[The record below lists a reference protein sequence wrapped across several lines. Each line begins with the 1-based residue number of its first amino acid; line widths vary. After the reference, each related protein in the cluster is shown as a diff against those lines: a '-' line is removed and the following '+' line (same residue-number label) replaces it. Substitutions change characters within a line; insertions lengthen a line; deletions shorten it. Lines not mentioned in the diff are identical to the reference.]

1 MPYVPGGGAQ
11 KDSGLDAVG
20 DVYHSTN
27 VFVNNVEVAS
37 WKNPG
42 ASALFSGSVP
52 SAPSVTISPQE
63 QAAIDAL
70 VTSEKAKG
78 PDPDIVI
85 SDGNPGAGSNANVAA
100 GGSGPSGGTDP
111 NTGQPVSTEI
121 ATLPE
126 PPAGGTPYG
135 NLCNLL
141 NRILSE
147 SKNGAW
153 KENGKG
159 VPGNPNILQC
169 YKDNGFNY
177 TDDSTPWC
185 AGFVG
190 ALLFRSGIP
199 KVRSTLWAYDY
210 SKSGTTPP
218 DRPKLF
224 KGEWATTYANPK
236 DPSTWRF
243 NDVIVIDRH
252 VAFIRGVDPVKKV
265 VRIAGGNQSDN
276 VTECNWG
283 GAYFDKVWSVG
294 RAWTLPPEF
303 DKPITG
309 SVSGQPPLSFVK
321 TL

>member
-1 MPYVPGGGAQ
+1 MPYVPGTGGI
-11 KDSGLDAVG
+11 S
-20 DVYHSTN
+20 DVYRA
-27 VFVNNVEVAS
+27 NNVYANFKLVALWES
-37 WKNPG
+37 PG
-42 ASALFSGSVP
+42 PSALFSSTVP
-52 SAPSVTISPQE
+52 SAPNLSISPQE
-63 QAAIDAL
+63 QEKIDTL
-70 VTSEKAKG
+70 VTAEKSKG
-78 PDPDIVI
+78 PDPNIVI
-85 SDGNPGAGSNANVAA
+85 SDGNPGAGRPANVAA

-111 NTGQPVSTEI
+111 DTNQPVVTKVE
-121 ATLPE
+121 TLPE

-147 SKNGAW
+147 SKNGSW

-159 VPGNPNILQC
+159 VPGNPNIIQC
-169 YKDNGFNY
+169 YKDNGFNNY
-177 TDDSTPWC
+177 TDDHTPWC

-190 ALLFRSGIP
+190 AVLFRSGIP

-210 SKSGTTPP
+210 AKTGTTPP
-218 DRPKLF
+218 GRPKLF
-224 KGEWATTYANPK
+224 KGEWGVTYANPK

-265 VRIAGGNQSDN
+265 VRILGGNQSDN

-283 GAYFDKVWSVG
+283 GSYFDKVWSVG

-309 SVSGQPPLSFVK
+309 SVSGQPPLAFVK

>member
-1 MPYVPGGGAQ
+1 MPYVPGTGGI
-11 KDSGLDAVG
+11 S
-20 DVYHSTN
+20 DVYRATN
-27 VFVNNVEVAS
+27 VYANFKLVALWES
-37 WKNPG
+37 PG
-42 ASALFSGSVP
+42 PSALFSSTVP
-52 SAPSVTISPQE
+52 SAPNLTISPQE
-63 QAAIDAL
+63 QAEIEAL
-70 VTSEKAKG
+70 VTAEKAKG

-85 SDGNPGAGSNANVAA
+85 SDGNPGAGSPANVAA
-100 GGSGPSGGTDP
+100 GGSGPSGGKDPDTD
-111 NTGQPVSTEI
+111 QPVVTQVE
-121 ATLPE
+121 TLPA

-147 SKNGAW
+147 SKNGSW

-169 YKDNGFNY
+169 YKDNGFNNY
-177 TDDSTPWC
+177 TDDNTPWC

-190 ALLFRSGIP
+190 AVLFRSGIP

-210 SKSGTTPP
+210 AKTGTTPP

-224 KGEWATTYANPK
+224 KGEWGVTYANPK

-265 VRIAGGNQSDN
+265 VRILGGNQSDN

-309 SVSGQPPLSFVK
+309 PITGQPPLAFVK

>member
-1 MPYVPGGGAQ
+1 MPYVPGTGGI
-11 KDSGLDAVG
+11 S
-20 DVYHSTN
+20 DVYRATN
-27 VFVNNVEVAS
+27 VYANFKLVALWES
-37 WKNPG
+37 PG
-42 ASALFSGSVP
+42 PSALFSSTVP
-52 SAPSVTISPQE
+52 SAPNLSISPQE
-63 QAAIDAL
+63 QAEIEAL
-70 VTSEKAKG
+70 VTAEKAKG

-85 SDGNPGAGSNANVAA
+85 SDGNPGAGSPANVAA
-100 GGSGPSGGTDP
+100 GGSGPSGGKDPDTD
-111 NTGQPVSTEI
+111 QPVVTQVE
-121 ATLPE
+121 TLPA

-147 SKNGAW
+147 SKNGSW

-169 YKDNGFNY
+169 YKDNGFNNY
-177 TDDSTPWC
+177 TDDNTPWC

-190 ALLFRSGIP
+190 AVLFRSGIP

-210 SKSGTTPP
+210 AKTGTTPP

-224 KGEWATTYANPK
+224 KGEWGVTYANPK

-265 VRIAGGNQSDN
+265 VRILGGNQSDN

-309 SVSGQPPLSFVK
+309 PITGQPPLAFVK

>member
-1 MPYVPGGGAQ
+1 MPYVPGTGGI
-11 KDSGLDAVG
+11 S
-20 DVYHSTN
+20 DVYRATN
-27 VFVNNVEVAS
+27 VYANFKLVALWES
-37 WKNPG
+37 PG
-42 ASALFSGSVP
+42 PSALFSSTVP
-52 SAPSVTISPQE
+52 SAPNLTISPQE
-63 QAAIDAL
+63 QAEIEAL
-70 VTSEKAKG
+70 VTAEKAKG

-85 SDGNPGAGSNANVAA
+85 SDGNPGAGSPANVAA
-100 GGSGPSGGTDP
+100 GGSGPSGGKDP
-111 NTGQPVSTEI
+111 DTNQPVVTQVE
-121 ATLPE
+121 TLPA

-147 SKNGAW
+147 SKNGSW

-169 YKDNGFNY
+169 YKDNGFNNY
-177 TDDSTPWC
+177 TDDNTPWC

-190 ALLFRSGIP
+190 AVLFRSGIP

-210 SKSGTTPP
+210 AKTGTTPP

-224 KGEWATTYANPK
+224 KGEWGVTYANPK

-265 VRIAGGNQSDN
+265 VRILGGNQSDN

-309 SVSGQPPLSFVK
+309 PITGQPPLAFVK